1 LNVPPFPVNLGIFRE
16 LRNGA
21 RTPKNV
27 ISGRIRRIPGNPS
40 GNLSTV
46 ADTATFLCA
55 GIGSG
60 HPACRPAL
68 AIRSGATQQT
78 MARSVTPTDRAIIRL
93 LQQNARISYAELSRA
108 TDIPE
113 STVRRRMERLQ
124 QRGIIQFAMLAEPD
138 KLGYEIRAMIG
149 LRVELQKLTEI
160 ASWLRELDEVTFA
173 AFLTG
178 SFDVMIQVVVQSQ
191 DALVRFLTEKV
202 APIEG
207 IRSSETFLMPWVIK
221 PITSWVLPEYEEAV
235 EMDDD
240 SDDDPVLESSA
251 VPIRKKRGR
260 PRKLTLVR

>member
-1 LNVPPFPVNLGIFRE
+1 MIVHVSHDR
-16 LRNGA
+16 
-21 RTPKNV
+21 
-27 ISGRIRRIPGNPS
+27 S
-40 GNLSTV
+40 GNLWRV
-46 ADTATFLCA
+46 ADTATFLRA
-55 GIGSG
+55 GT
-60 HPACRPAL
+60 
-68 AIRSGATQQT
+68 RSGRCLNRLLKAVAPGACQQT

-149 LRVELQKLTEI
+149 LRVELQKLNEV
-160 ASWLRELDEVTFA
+160 AALLRELNEITFA

-202 APIEG
+202 APIDG
-207 IRSSETFLMPWVIK
+207 VRSSETFVMPWVIK
-221 PITSWVLPEYEEAV
+221 PITSWVLPEYDEMSEADEE
-235 EMDDD
+235 
-240 SDDDPVLESSA
+240 SDDESLLDAPAAPV
-251 VPIRKKRGR
+251 RKKRGR